1 MKISRHHSQDSQ
13 GGGAPPKSVKRSAIP
28 QSLLDK
34 LKDTPEP
41 SKKPV
46 DPNMGISSIPKIQLR
61 QMGDALC
68 CNDKGARVVVVDF
81 LMKNSSALNT
91 GDLAE
96 ICFMALDSPSD
107 TLASLFGAIPADRKQ
122 EIMGM
127 LFEKVSGIFKS
138 REYDPDLKDKLRKYM
153 DILPHDWKPA
163 LVKIA
168 IGSTNYSVELGGLI
182 LISEMPLESQP
193 ALVRAAIE
201 NNSENSLHNG
211 ISLIAN
217 MPLELQPELIKLVLQ
232 NKRLEFVLR
241 ASKLIQNVPVDCQ
254 PELYRIA
261 GERLAERFT
270 SQYVRVPSSAAEA
283 ILAMPIEYSHELA
296 NAAIKCAESGEE
308 PYHPGNLFTKA
319 PLDLQPRLIKAALEC
334 NDYFLNKESSD
345 LIPTMPVERQPEL
358 IKIALQYPGP
368 EIQIKALKFMFS
380 LPSPQYVELHAWACF
395 EANNTQIRDMVLRER
410 ERRAIY
416 GA

>member
-1 MKISRHHSQDSQ
+1 MN
-13 GGGAPPKSVKRSAIP
+13 
-28 QSLLDK
+28 K
-34 LKDTPEP
+34 LNDTPEP

-46 DPNMGISSIPKIQLR
+46 DPNTGISSIPKIQLR
-61 QMGDALC
+61 QIGDDLC
-68 CNDKGARVVVVDF
+68 CNDDGVRANVVDF
-81 LMKNSSALNT
+81 LMKNSSVLNT

-96 ICFMALDSPSD
+96 ICFMALDSLSD
-107 TLASLFGAIPADRKQ
+107 TLTRLFGAIPADRKQ
-122 EIMGM
+122 EIMGV

-138 REYDPDLKDKLRKYM
+138 REYDPNLKDKLRKYM
-153 DILPHDWKPA
+153 DILPPDWKPA
-163 LVKIA
+163 LVKMA
-168 IGSTNYSVELGGLI
+168 IGSTNYEVELGGLM
-182 LISEMPLESQP
+182 LIPKMPPESQP

-217 MPLELQPELIKLVLQ
+217 MPLELQPGLIKLVLP
-232 NKRLEFVLR
+232 NERLEFVLR
-241 ASKLIQNVPVDCQ
+241 ASKLIPNVPVDCQ

-270 SQYVRVPSSAAEA
+270 SQYIRVPSNAAEA
-283 ILAMPIEYSHELA
+283 ILAMPLEYSHELA

-334 NDYFLNKESSD
+334 NDYFIYTNAVD

-358 IKIALQYPGP
+358 IKIAFKCPAVMP
-368 EIQIKALKFMFS
+368 QIKALRFMFD
-380 LPSPQYVELHAWACF
+380 LPEEQYVELHAWACF

-410 ERRAIY
+410 KRRAIY